1 MNNILSSVL
10 IAYFSAT
17 GTTANVAQKLASAL
31 DAPIYEIRP
40 AQPYTDADLNWHDEN
55 SRSSLEMDG
64 KIPYPELADL
74 NAPVAN
80 YDTIFLGFP
89 IWWGTSPKIVNQFVK
104 SYDLTGK
111 KVILFATSGSSG
123 LGDTASDLQQD
134 ATGTPEIINGRR
146 FPASVSTNELKT
158 WAESI
163 KQ

>member
-31 DAPIYEIRP
+31 KAPIYEIQP
-40 AQPYTDADLNWHDEN
+40 AQPYTDADLNWNDEN
-55 SRSSLEMDG
+55 SRSSLEMANML
-64 KIPYPELADL
+64 PYPELADL
-74 NAPVAN
+74 NAPVKN

-89 IWWGTSPKIVNQFVK
+89 IWWGTSPKIINQFVK
-104 SYDLTGK
+104 SYDLSGK

-123 LGDTASDLQQD
+123 LGDTASDLQKD
-134 ATGTPEIINGRR
+134 ATGTPEIINGKR
-146 FPASVSTNELKT
+146 FPANISKEELKT

-163 KQ
+163 K

>member
-1 MNNILSSVL
+1 
-10 IAYFSAT
+10 
-17 GTTANVAQKLASAL
+17 
-31 DAPIYEIRP
+31 
-40 AQPYTDADLNWHDEN
+40 
-55 SRSSLEMDG
+55 MDG

-74 NAPVAN
+74 DAPVKD

-123 LGDTASDLQQD
+123 LGDTASDLQMD
-134 ATGTPEIINGRR
+134 ATGNPEIINGRR
-146 FPASVSTNELKT
+146 FPASVSTDELKT

-163 KQ
+163 K

>member
-1 MNNILSSVL
+1 MNGVLSSVL

-31 DAPIYEIRP
+31 DAPVYEIRP
-40 AQPYTDADLNWHDEN
+40 AQPYTDADLDWHDES

-74 NAPVAN
+74 NAPVKD

-89 IWWGTSPKIVNQFVK
+89 IWWGTSPKIVNRFVNT
-104 SYDLTGK
+104 YDLSGK

-123 LGDTASDLQQD
+123 LGDTAADLKKD
-134 ATGTPEIINGRR
+134 AIGTPEIINGKR
-146 FPASVSTNELKT
+146 FPANVSAEELKT
-158 WAESI
+158 WAESV
-163 KQ
+163 K

>member
-1 MNNILSSVL
+1 MNSILSSVL

-17 GTTANVAQKLASAL
+17 GTTANVAKKLASAL
-31 DAPIYEIRP
+31 NAPIYEIQP
-40 AQPYTDADLNWHDEN
+40 AQPYTDADLDWNDEN

-74 NAPVAN
+74 DAPVKD
-80 YDTIFLGFP
+80 YETIFLGFP

-104 SYDLTGK
+104 SYDLSGK
-111 KVILFATSGSSG
+111 KVILVATSWSSG

-146 FPASVSTNELKT
+146 FPASVSTDELKT

-163 KQ
+163 K

>member
-1 MNNILSSVL
+1 MNGVLSSVL

-31 DAPIYEIRP
+31 DAPVYEIRP
-40 AQPYTDADLNWHDEN
+40 AQPYTDADLDWHDES

-74 NAPVAN
+74 NAPVKD

-89 IWWGTSPKIVNQFVK
+89 IWWGTSPKIVNRFVNT
-104 SYDLTGK
+104 YDLSGK

-123 LGDTASDLQQD
+123 LGDTATDLKKD
-134 ATGTPEIINGRR
+134 AIGTPEIINGKR
-146 FPASVSTNELKT
+146 FPANVSAEELKN
-158 WAESI
+158 WAESV
-163 KQ
+163 K

>member
-1 MNNILSSVL
+1 MNAILSSVL

-17 GTTANVAQKLASAL
+17 GTTANVAQKLATAL
-31 DAPIYEIRP
+31 DVPVYEIRP
-40 AQPYTDADLNWHDEN
+40 AQPYTDADLNWHDES

-74 NAPVAN
+74 DAPVKD

-89 IWWGTSPKIVNQFVK
+89 IWWGTSPKIVNQFVRT
-104 SYDLTGK
+104 YDLTGK

-123 LGDTASDLQQD
+123 LGDTASDLAQD

-146 FPASVSTNELKT
+146 FPANVGTTELKT
-158 WAESI
+158 WAESVL
-163 KQ
+163 

>member
-1 MNNILSSVL
+1 MNSILSSVL

-17 GTTANVAQKLASAL
+17 GTTANVAQKLESAL
-31 DAPIYEIRP
+31 DAPIYEIQP
-40 AQPYTDADLNWHDEN
+40 AQPYTDADLDWNDES

-74 NAPVAN
+74 DAPVKD

-104 SYDLTGK
+104 TYDLTGK

-123 LGDTASDLQQD
+123 LGDTASDLSQD

-146 FPASVSTNELKT
+146 FPASVSTTELKT

-163 KQ
+163 K